1 MEAAAGT
8 GLDPRTFAIAAGVA
22 AAIQAGA
29 ILYVWRVLRRDH
41 ALLPLAGATAL
52 AAIGAMIG
60 LSRPHLHPLLTH
72 FLANITIISGHALGA
87 FACGRFL
94 GRRVPPSLLIGI
106 VVLAGLVTLFFL
118 VVAPRIDI
126 RLATYSLA
134 VGFYSLIISMM
145 LLDVPRGPLRVTH
158 WPVGILYLMHGVFAL
173 LRAFSVLVE
182 PPRSDVFEPSV
193 IQTLWFAQSLAIVN
207 LTFIG
212 VVLMVTQR
220 LRLEIDRYAREDG
233 LTGALNRQ
241 AFDQAA
247 EAEWSRSTRH
257 DLPLSVLVIDLD
269 HFKALNDTHGH
280 EAGDAWL
287 KVFAELTGNLLR
299 HEDLLCRYGGEEFV
313 VLLPQTRLDAA
324 LQAAERIRRM
334 IEGHRLAHGT
344 AAVAV
349 TVSIGVAARGG
360 EYKTLK
366 SMIAAADRALYRAKA
381 AGRNRTMTAV

>member
-8 GLDPRTFAIAAGVA
+8 GLDPRTFAIAAGFA

-29 ILYVWRVLRRDH
+29 ILYVWRVLLRDH
-41 ALLPLAGATAL
+41 AILQLAGATAL

-269 HFKALNDTHGH
+269 HFKALNDAHGH

-287 KVFAELTGNLLR
+287 KTFAELTGRVLR
-299 HEDLLCRYGGEEFV
+299 REDLLCRYGGEEFL
-313 VLLPQTRLDAA
+313 VLLPQTTIEAA
-324 LQAAERIRRM
+324 SEAAERLRRTTE
-334 IEGHRLAHGT
+334 IHRLAHGD
-344 AAVAV
+344 AALAQ
-349 TVSIGVAARGG
+349 TVSIGVATRSA
-360 EYKTLK
+360 EHATIK
-366 SMIAAADRALYRAKA
+366 SVIAAADRALYRAKA
-381 AGRNRTMTAV
+381 AGRNRVETV